1 MMNLQSYVLA
11 SKKDPRFQTKPQ
23 ELVQSRA
30 NVRLALRL
38 EQVVKS
44 AHLRPVIGA
53 LSYLGRPTAAGLAI
67 PGVTVPE
74 RGEDRPDAPRIIQIL
89 RLTLM
94 RARNLGPRGNIG
106 KADAALLQ
114 AVGCY
119 GAEERIQ
126 LAEARQENAVGCE
139 LHRHGVDLA
148 DYRRVADRQWS
159 PGIRA
164 CGTTNGHLC
173 LVGCVDYAVL
183 QLEGGQPG
191 SSKRPGYR
199 IADLERASW
208 GLHNYPRASRA
219 GRSRS
224 NRESRTRDWRT
235 VKQR

>member
-38 EQVVKS
+38 EKGVKS

-53 LSYLGRPTAAGLAI
+53 LGYLGRRTAAEPGI
-67 PGVTVPE
+67 PRVTLTSTGAGSSSAT
-74 RGEDRPDAPRIIQIL
+74 RHIQTL
-89 RLTLM
+89 R

-224 NRESRTRDWRT
+224 NRESRTRD
-235 VKQR
+235 